1 MFSDGLLNKTILYNL
16 ANQLYNYYYKKK
28 ISELEPVVS
37 KDRYELTND
46 DYETIKRILKSNNID
61 FENFDM
67 DVDYNNYIYDNQE
80 TDLAL
85 YYKSSNGKAGTLKII
100 GIYKTDSNAYSKCI
114 LNDEFV
120 SKNGTLDSSYY
131 WYTEY
136 KTDYK
141 ENPIAY
147 YDSLIAKTNY
157 TEDDIKLML
166 SDFGSYKYTMTNET
180 YKAVSGFIGMI
191 NQLKTIFLYVGLVVA
206 VFAALML
213 FNFISSSIA
222 SKTKEIG
229 ILRAVGAR
237 GTDLFKIF
245 FCESGVISIICVILA
260 VAGSIITCNS
270 LNTSL
275 AQNINLVLL
284 KFGIIN
290 IGLIFAGALIISLIG
305 TFIPVLIASKK
316 QPVESIRKL

>member
-1 MFSDGLLNKTILYNL
+1 
-16 ANQLYNYYYKKK
+16 
-28 ISELEPVVS
+28 
-37 KDRYELTND
+37 
-46 DYETIKRILKSNNID
+46 
-61 FENFDM
+61 
-67 DVDYNNYIYDNQE
+67 
-80 TDLAL
+80 
-85 YYKSSNGKAGTLKII
+85 
-100 GIYKTDSNAYSKCI
+100 
-114 LNDEFV
+114 
-120 SKNGTLDSSYY
+120 
-131 WYTEY
+131 
-136 KTDYK
+136 
-141 ENPIAY
+141 
-147 YDSLIAKTNY
+147 
-157 TEDDIKLML
+157 ML
-166 SDFGSYKYTMTNET
+166 SDFGSYRFEMTNKT
-180 YKAVSGFIGMI
+180 YDDLSSFINMI

-213 FNFISSSIA
+213 FNFISSSIS

-245 FCESGVISIICVILA
+245 FCESGVIAIICVILA

-270 LNTSL
+270 LNASL
-275 AQNINLVLL
+275 AENINLVLL